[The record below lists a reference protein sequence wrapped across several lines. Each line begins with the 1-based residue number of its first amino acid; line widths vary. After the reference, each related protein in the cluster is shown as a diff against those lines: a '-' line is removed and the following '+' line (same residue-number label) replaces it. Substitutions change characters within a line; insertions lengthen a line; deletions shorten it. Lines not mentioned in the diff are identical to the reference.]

1 MGITPERDADQ
12 ALLITTD
19 VEVEDR
25 KSLNN
30 LDFPEVDLDGG
41 DMGSKTKIRRPVTK
55 HGDGETKQRILQ
67 QE

>member
-30 LDFPEVDLDGG
+30 LDIPEVDLDGG
-41 DMGSKTKIRRPVTK
+41 DMGSKTKISRPVAI
-55 HGDGETKQRILQ
+55 DGETKQRILQ